1 MKRKQRRLTKI
12 LPNNSPLA
20 VAARGGEVLDRQVG
34 PSQAMREFEPW
45 SRDQPA
51 YMAWFRKEFETDRCQ
66 CPDLGC
72 GLQGEQAHHEEFGC
86 DKDDRT
92 LVWMSLRCHA
102 IRHSERGIGGI
113 SGAWY
118 ATHCR
123 AVAGDN
129 WRSYCDSLE
138 P

>member
-1 MKRKQRRLTKI
+1 MKRKHKRLTKI
-12 LPNNSPLA
+12 LPNNSALA
-20 VAARGGEVLDRQVG
+20 VAARGGEVLEQQIG
-34 PSQAMREFEPW
+34 PSQALREFEPW
-45 SRDQPA
+45 SRSQPA
-51 YMAWFRKEFETDRCQ
+51 YLAWFRTTFETDRCQ
-66 CPDLGC
+66 CPDPTC
-72 GLQGEQAHHEEFGC
+72 RRPGEQAHHELFGC

-92 LVWMSLRCHA
+92 LVWLSLHCHA
-102 IRHSERGIGGI
+102 IRHSEQGIKGI
-113 SGAWY
+113 PGPWY